1 MTLVATSPVTD
12 YSREM
17 TIFTDGSALSNSKR
31 SPAGWGVY
39 VPLLKKS
46 FSKGLFGTNNI
57 AELTAIQFALW
68 YVDKHYPD
76 ILKPVMDNLEH
87 PDTIYIIAD
96 SEYAIKVVTG
106 INNAKANTSI
116 ISSCKDLLLS
126 IRSIHHVRILFLHV
140 NSHTGG
146 SDFMSTNN
154 DIVDYLARTKAEE
167 MKVNTVTPAEYKN
180 MYGVDPQ
187 NPPTEDYQLFTF
199 GAKKREH

>member
-1 MTLVATSPVTD
+1 MTLVDVSPVTD
-12 YSREM
+12 YSKEM

-39 VPLLKKS
+39 IPLLKKS

-68 YVDKHYPD
+68 YIDNHYDD
-76 ILKPVMDNLEH
+76 ILKPTMDKLEH

-96 SEYAIKVVTG
+96 SEYSIKAVTG
-106 INNAKANTSI
+106 INKAKVNTDI
-116 ISSCKDLLLS
+116 ITSCKDTLQS
-126 IRSIHHVRILFLHV
+126 IKSNHRLRILFLHV

-154 DIVDYLARTKAEE
+154 DIVDYLARSKAEE
-167 MKVNTVTPAEYKN
+167 MKVNTGRTPEDLKN
-180 MYGVDPQ
+180 IYGVR
-187 NPPTEDYQLFTF
+187 PPDTPTTDDYKLYTSRN
-199 GAKKREH
+199 KK